1 MTAPPRVLILRGGE
15 PILHH
20 GASDGPQLLL
30 LQPLFEEMNRC
41 RALVAT
47 LCRTL
52 AERGFGCWLP
62 DLPGCGESIREL
74 ETVGWDDWTGAIE
87 ETSALIRGE
96 TGNAAIGTV
105 AIRGG
110 ALLDAPAPHRWRLS
124 PVAGAS
130 LLTDLRRAG
139 LLASGGY
146 SVSDALAGSLSRAE
160 PHEVARVV
168 RLDGD
173 ERSCDLRLEGPAIW
187 RRSEPFAAPELAALI
202 AEDVHDWADAI
213 VASE

>member
-1 MTAPPRVLILRGGE
+1 MTAPPRVLSLRGGE

-47 LCRTL
+47 LCRIL
-52 AERGFGCWLP
+52 AARGFGCWLP
-62 DLPGCGESIREL
+62 DLPGCGESLREL
-74 ETVGWDDWTGAIE
+74 DTVGWDDWTGAIE
-87 ETSALIRGE
+87 ETSALIRRE

-139 LLASGGY
+139 LLASGAY
-146 SVSDALAGSLSRAE
+146 PLSDALADPLSQAE
-160 PHEVARVV
+160 PHESARVV

-173 ERSCDLRLEGPAIW
+173 ERPCDLQLQGPAIW
-187 RRSEPFAAPELAALI
+187 RRPEPYAAPELAALI
-202 AEDVHDWADAI
+202 AEDVQDWVDTIMAGT
-213 VASE
+213 